1 MADQINSNEMM
12 AARNDVQMTLIVSDK
27 KLMFYLA
34 SRLLELS
41 HLTIQWAWRDTG
53 TIFKSFG
60 FHEAYNIEQK
70 LFK

>member
-41 HLTIQWAWRDTG
+41 HLTMGLEGYGNHLQIVWL
-53 TIFKSFG
+53 S
-60 FHEAYNIEQK
+60 
-70 LFK
+70 

>member
-41 HLTIQWAWRDTG
+41 LSQWAWRDTG

>member
-41 HLTIQWAWRDTG
+41 HLTMGLEGYGNHLQIVEL
-53 TIFKSFG
+53 S
-60 FHEAYNIEQK
+60 
-70 LFK
+70 

>member
-34 SRLLELS
+34 SRLP
-41 HLTIQWAWRDTG
+41 
-53 TIFKSFG
+53 
-60 FHEAYNIEQK
+60 N
-70 LFK
+70 